1 MRRSAAVGSVDRD
14 AQRVAHQGGK
24 GQSWSDRML
33 GRQQLGLAFV
43 IGALIGASYILGL
56 KQLVQSTTGWCRWSV
71 LLLCLIQFS
80 EVDIRPETRRTIQ
93 KTTQRISIGACFLGG
108 ALIIWH
114 SSEAEHLLASQESGR
129 PWSWGKRRRV

>member
-56 KQLVQSTTGWCRWSV
+56 KQLVQSNDGLVQVVRAPALPDPV
-71 LLLCLIQFS
+71 
-80 EVDIRPETRRTIQ
+80 
-93 KTTQRISIGACFLGG
+93 LGG
-108 ALIIWH
+108 GHQTGDSTYDPEDYPADLNRRLLPGRSIDHLAL
-114 SSEAEHLLASQESGR
+114 LRG
-129 PWSWGKRRRV
+129 